1 MLGATSWLK
10 EVQIQAWWEPLVP
23 GSAMESTS
31 SVCIRFVQLRATQ
44 QNTGATKTRQ
54 HIRSQLVEV
63 LNKIQQECGTD
74 NVPFAVTDV
83 SYIAF
88 VNKDNKLEGIIT
100 IQKRAR
106 ETIEDYIDMVAML
119 ALLQAFHIG
128 HDVQSETAQ
137 GFRWCP
143 VSGEYGRTQCGITA
157 ITASYAWAGRH
168 DHDDDVCLGVAG
180 ALAGTGHCL
189 QGKMKIDTNTGVS
202 FHFYLPNAPVQTNTQ
217 GLIKLSL

>member
-1 MLGATSWLK
+1 
-10 EVQIQAWWEPLVP
+10 
-23 GSAMESTS
+23 
-31 SVCIRFVQLRATQ
+31 
-44 QNTGATKTRQ
+44 
-54 HIRSQLVEV
+54 LVEV

-128 HDVQSETAQ
+128 NDVQSETAQ

-143 VSGEYGRTQCGITA
+143 VSGEYGRTQ
-157 ITASYAWAGRH
+157 ASVAGRGGTRRSEKAKVQEEAQPEVQRLRDPRMSEQILTH
-168 DHDDDVCLGVAG
+168 KHQVHKQQTHNHAASGWRIHCGVEVTESSTNKQLSHTHRAG
-180 ALAGTGHCL
+180 WEKRECQRTAEAT
-189 QGKMKIDTNTGVS
+189 DPPPAVAAWES
-202 FHFYLPNAPVQTNTQ
+202 
-217 GLIKLSL
+217 